1 MAALHDGAN
10 QKAGLSTTCSALQD
24 AWPASDAKR
33 LRHDATVRTHE
44 AASPAGAFQI
54 GRASG
59 VIREKPLE
67 LGKGLREGQI
77 IPLMDIRV
85 WAPCLWPAGQTML
98 TSKH

>member
-1 MAALHDGAN
+1 MRKGSA
-10 QKAGLSTTCSALQD
+10 TTPQYGHTK
-24 AWPASDAKR
+24 P
-33 LRHDATVRTHE
+33 RTHE